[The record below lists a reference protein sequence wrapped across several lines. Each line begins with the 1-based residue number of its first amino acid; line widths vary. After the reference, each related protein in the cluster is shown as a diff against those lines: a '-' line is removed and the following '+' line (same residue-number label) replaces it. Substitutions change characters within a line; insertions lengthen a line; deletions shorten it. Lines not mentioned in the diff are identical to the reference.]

1 MTNSK
6 KPEHQ
11 KGYDKISK
19 KLRKEREDKKQAK
32 YEQTYKAN
40 YQKYKDKIKKNR
52 QAKVKRWTCE
62 CGKEMNEENKESH
75 LLTNIH
81 KNKMNSIKD
90 LENVKVIEINVEEP
104 ERSIDHQTLNVDQ
117 MVLNPELTETSDVVK
132 I

>member
-40 YQKYKDKIKKNR
+40 YQKYKDKIKEKR
-52 QAKVKRWTCE
+52 QAKIKRWTCE
-62 CGKEMNEENKESH
+62 CGKQMNSENKESH
-75 LLTNIH
+75 LLTNVH
-81 KNKMNSIKD
+81 KSIMESLKP
-90 LENVKVIEINVEEP
+90 LENVKVIDLPEINVEEP
-104 ERSIDHQTLNVDQ
+104 EININPQNDQ
-117 MVLNPELTETSDVVK
+117 HVLNPELTETSDIVK
-132 I
+132 T